1 MAQVYI
7 PTPEP
12 IVRPDGR
19 MTEVFQRFLQ
29 NVVKNLGLSGTG
41 SVTNTGDLAA
51 DALVIG
57 TGGSNIETLGTL
69 GTNIK
74 VLHGNSGGAPNFSAV
89 VENDLSLTDV
99 TTANVLTT
107 RHGFA
112 PKLPN
117 DATKYLDGT
126 GAYTVPTGSGSGT
139 VTHTGA
145 LTDHF
150 VVLGNGTD
158 DIQVIAGIGT
168 SGQVLTSNGAGA
180 DPTFQSISGTGTVT
194 NTGTLTNHALIKGNG
209 GVDVSALGSLGTTTT
224 VLHGNASADP
234 TFGAVVEA
242 DLSLTNVTTA
252 NVTTS
257 AHGFAPIL
265 PNDSTKFLNGV
276 GGYSVPAGTGT
287 GNITSTGTE
296 ASLPGSPTA
305 GDLYFPNDGFWIQR
319 SAGGASWS
327 PWGPAF
333 PFTDPNLASLST
345 WVNQGSAT
353 VTTTNGGI
361 VLFGPGTGNT
371 NNTVLRVK
379 TAPSTP
385 YTVTAALIPSFPMR
399 NFLQAGIAFRE
410 SSSGKLQNV
419 GVGYNGTL
427 TPTYQIQV
435 EKWTTATASSAAY
448 LAVGVPQAHPIF
460 LRITDNGTNRIS
472 SFSFDG
478 INFTQIHTISRT
490 DFLTADQVGFF
501 VMSQNAATPNYG
513 VYNTLLSWLET

>member
-224 VLHGNASADP
+224 LLHGNASGDP

-305 GDLYFPNDGFWIQR
+305 GDLYFPNDGFWVQR
-319 SAGGASWS
+319 YSGSGAVWA
-327 PWGPAF
+327 PWGPVY
-333 PFTDPNLASLST
+333 PMKDPGIYAPTT
-345 WVNQGSAT
+345 WVNQGSST
-353 VTTTNGGI
+353 ISTTTGAFILATPSHSGLSI
-361 VLFGPGTGNT
+361 RS
-371 NNTVLRVK
+371 RVK
-379 TAPSTP
+379 TNPSTP
-385 YTVTAALIPSFPMR
+385 YTITAWFIPTMLFNGANTDSVG
-399 NFLQAGIAFRE
+399 LLFRD
-410 SSSGKLQNV
+410 S
-419 GVGYNGTL
+419 
-427 TPTYQIQV
+427 
-435 EKWTTATASSAAY
+435 ASSKLSLFALGCASTV
-448 LAVGVPQAHPIF
+448 LVSNCTNDTTFSASPAGPFTPLISGRPIC
-460 LRITDNGTNRIS
+460 LRIADNGTNRIYS
-472 SFSFDG
+472 LSYDG
-478 INFTQIHTISRT
+478 TTFLDLYSVTRT
-490 DFLTADQVGFF
+490 TFLTPDQVGFF
-501 VMSQNAATPNYG
+501 VNSGANQSMVTM
-513 VYNTLLSWLET
+513 TLLSWVEA